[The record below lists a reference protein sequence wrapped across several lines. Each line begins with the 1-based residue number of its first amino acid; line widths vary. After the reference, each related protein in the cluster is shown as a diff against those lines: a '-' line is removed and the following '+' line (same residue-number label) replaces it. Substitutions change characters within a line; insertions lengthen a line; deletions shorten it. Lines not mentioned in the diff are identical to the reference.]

1 MNVDLSDSLEG
12 AAGAPEVSTPPTC
25 SPCTDTTAEAA
36 AIYEKYLEDMKKLQ
50 GGPLQYPNSPT
61 RVDTGSTALV
71 NLGVAPGQQSSTGF
85 AVQYGKPREADAVKL
100 LAFPKPGSSF
110 EKWWDHAIDSISA
123 ATSFCTEAYRWASQ
137 CEKAETTF
145 EDLAESGGFVRLD
158 ALLLQALMECIPGD
172 THLLRQEI
180 KKAKAEQRT
189 KMERNITGRQVL
201 FMIYKFFAMNSKD
214 KDMTDTARLHKV
226 ALTNGDIQQFV
237 FKWDEVISRMTRR
250 PPDDDLMNLFVLQFD
265 VHLPKAHEFYV
276 EYLFWYNRL
285 ETDPVRCYE
294 GLWKLVHDFVRRKND
309 TKNRKEA
316 LKDHLPNM
324 PFQKTKDGKGKGKD
338 GKPQICFSWRN
349 NGSCAKKDAGTCQYD
364 HPKDAKGTG
373 RPKGDS
379 KGGKG
384 NGKQQRSSSTSSK
397 GRGKK
402 GDSGNRS
409 PSPKKKI
416 VTDTNLLCRNFLKGK
431 CDKGDS
437 CKYHHNGACRFFAKG
452 NCSRGDACI
461 YGHSTTPAAPAN
473 VQAETTAAKAAAKK
487 KDAKA

>member
-1 MNVDLSDSLEG
+1 
-12 AAGAPEVSTPPTC
+12 
-25 SPCTDTTAEAA
+25 
-36 AIYEKYLEDMKKLQ
+36 
-50 GGPLQYPNSPT
+50 
-61 RVDTGSTALV
+61 
-71 NLGVAPGQQSSTGF
+71 
-85 AVQYGKPREADAVKL
+85 
-100 LAFPKPGSSF
+100 
-110 EKWWDHAIDSISA
+110 
-123 ATSFCTEAYRWASQ
+123 
-137 CEKAETTF
+137 
-145 EDLAESGGFVRLD
+145 
-158 ALLLQALMECIPGD
+158 
-172 THLLRQEI
+172 
-180 KKAKAEQRT
+180 
-189 KMERNITGRQVL
+189 
-201 FMIYKFFAMNSKD
+201 MIYKFFAMNSKD

-276 EYLFWYNRL
+276 EYLFWYNPL

-324 PFQKTKDGKGKGKD
+324 PSQNTKGDGKGKD

-373 RPKGDS
+373 RPKGES
-379 KGGKG
+379 KGGK
-384 NGKQQRSSSTSSK
+384 NGKQQRSSSNSSK

-409 PSPKKKI
+409 PSPRKKI
-416 VTDTNLLCRNFLKGK
+416 VTDTNLLCRICVEGK

-461 YGHSTTPAAPAN
+461 YGHSATPAAPAN

-487 KDAKA
+487 TDDKA